1 MAEPG
6 QQQRIAVVG
15 SGIAGLGA
23 AWLLQRRHR
32 VTLFEG
38 ADRLGGHTH
47 THAIESAAGTVH
59 VDTGFIVYNPD
70 HYPLLS
76 RMFSELGV
84 QSQPTTMS
92 FSVSDERTGFEYE
105 ASDLRGL
112 YCRWQNAF
120 SVRFHRMLWDLL
132 RFYRLAPA
140 LLAAPEPGPALGEWL
155 ATHHFS
161 KGFVDDHLLP
171 MAAALWSSPERQILD
186 FPARS
191 LVQFMHNHC
200 MLQISGR
207 PPWRV
212 VQGGSSSYIAAMLPR
227 LKEVEIRLG
236 SPVQSLARVADGV
249 DLVSREPAGGLRNEH
264 FDQVVLACH
273 SNQALALLKQPSE
286 LEREL
291 LGALPYQSNDVVLHT
306 DISLL
311 PKRRRAWAA
320 WNALKLADAEQRCTV
335 SYSMNLLQSLPGPTQ
350 YIVTLNATD
359 RIDPAKILRR
369 LDYQHPLYTLA
380 GSRARAR
387 RAEINGVD
395 RIWYC
400 GAYWGHGFHE
410 DGLRSGVEVARGLG
424 VEWPLA

>member
-1 MAEPG
+1 M
-6 QQQRIAVVG
+6 RIAVVG

-23 AWLLQRRHR
+23 AWLLQRRHE
-32 VTLFEG
+32 VTLFES

-47 THAIESAAGTVH
+47 THAIEADGQTH
-59 VDTGFIVYNPD
+59 QVDTGFIVYNPN

-76 RMFSELGV
+76 ALFSELGV
-84 QSQPTTMS
+84 ASQPTVMS
-92 FSVSDERTGFEYE
+92 FSVSDERNGFEYE

-120 SVRFHRMLWDLL
+120 SWRFQRMLWDLL

-140 LLAAPEPGPALGEWL
+140 LLAAPDPGPSLGDWL
-155 ATHHFS
+155 AAGRFGP
-161 KGFVDDHLLP
+161 GFVDDHLLP
-171 MAAALWSSPERQILD
+171 MAAALWSSPEKQILD
-186 FPARS
+186 FPAKA

-207 PPWRV
+207 SPWRV
-212 VQGGSSSYIAAMLPR
+212 VKGGSSSYIAALLPR
-227 LKEVEIRLG
+227 MSAVDIRLA
-236 SPVQSLARVADGV
+236 SPVQAVNRAGAGVELALTQQGQAATERY
-249 DLVSREPAGGLRNEH
+249 
-264 FDQVVLACH
+264 DQVVLACH
-273 SNQALALLKQPSE
+273 SDQALALLQQPSD
-286 LEREL
+286 LERDVL
-291 LGALPYQSNDVVLHT
+291 SALPYQSNDVVLHSDT
-306 DISLL
+306 RLL

-320 WNALKLADAEQRCTV
+320 WNALKLAGAEARCTV
-335 SYSMNLLQSLPGPTQ
+335 SYSMNMLQSLPGPTQ
-350 YIVTLNATD
+350 FIVTLNASD
-359 RIDPAKILRR
+359 RIDPARILRR

-387 RAEINGVD
+387 RGEINGVD

-424 VEWPLA
+424 IEWPAAP

>member
-1 MAEPG
+1 M
-6 QQQRIAVVG
+6 RIAVIG

-23 AWLLQRRHR
+23 AWLLQRRHQ
-32 VTLFEG
+32 VTLFES

-47 THAIESAAGTVH
+47 THAVEADGDTHH
-59 VDTGFIVYNPD
+59 VDTGFIVYNPA
-70 HYPLLS
+70 HYPLLT
-76 RMFSELGV
+76 RLFSELGV
-84 QSQPTTMS
+84 ASQPTTMS
-92 FSVSDERTGFEYE
+92 FSVSDERSGFEYE
-105 ASDLRGL
+105 TSDLRGL

-120 SVRFHRMLWDLL
+120 SWRFQRMLWDLL

-140 LLAAPEPGPALGEWL
+140 LLAEAEPGPTLADWL
-155 ATHHFS
+155 REHRFS
-161 KGFVDDHLLP
+161 AGFIDDHLLP
-171 MAAALWSSPERQILD
+171 MAAALWSSPEQQILD
-186 FPARS
+186 FPARA

-200 MLQISGR
+200 MLQIRGR
-207 PPWRV
+207 PPWQV
-212 VQGGSSSYIAAMLPR
+212 VRGGSSSYLAALQPR
-227 LKEVEIRLG
+227 LQNVDIRLA
-236 SPVQSLARVADGV
+236 SPVRSVRRSGAGV
-249 DLVSREPAGGLRNEH
+249 ELSWSNQAQPASEQ
-264 FDQVVLACH
+264 FDQLVFACH
-273 SNQALALLKQPSE
+273 SDQALALLDQPSE

-291 LGALPYQSNDVVLHT
+291 LGALPYQANEVVLHT
-306 DISLL
+306 DTRLL

-320 WNALKLADAEQRCTV
+320 WNALKLAGADQRCTV

-350 YIVTLNATD
+350 FIVTLNATD

-387 RAEINGVD
+387 RDEINGVD

-424 VEWPLA
+424 VEWPAAE